1 MRRFSLALVLAAA
14 IAGPAA
20 AQDHRLDGVWEGAY
34 DCAQGR
40 TGLTLTLDATPT
52 GAVTATFHFWPR
64 QDTRIKAS
72 GRFSMRGTIDPQGRL
87 RLEPDRWI
95 DRPDEYAMVGLV
107 GTVYAGQNGDKDVM
121 LGDVTGLSSCS
132 TWAAKRK

>member
-1 MRRFSLALVLAAA
+1 MRCFGFPLIFAAL
-14 IAGPAA
+14 IACPAA

-40 TGLTLTLDATPT
+40 TGLTLTLDATPS

-72 GRFSMRGTIDPQGRL
+72 GRFSMRGTIDPEGRL
-87 RLEPDRWI
+87 RLEPYLWI
-95 DRPDEYAMVGLV
+95 DRPSEYAMVGLV
-107 GTVYAGQNGDKDVM
+107 GRVYAGQNGEKDVI